1 MRRHGTVIAISG
13 LGALALLVC
22 ACEDKKPAP
31 AAPSATVLPPP
42 APAPEPP
49 PPPVAKKPERPE
61 NIDTKVTPE
70 RRQRIEAAIPE
81 SKGFLVETDL
91 EDGLKKKKFDKEP
104 PGVAAFES
112 KAKGKWIVFGGPI
125 SNLTSSGFDLPIT
138 YAQAEGDS
146 IGMSRKWFM
155 VTFSD
160 VKGYDSGKFK
170 AGQTIVVAARYNG
183 KKQASPGSEL
193 IELGQWQ

>member
-1 MRRHGTVIAISG
+1 MRRHGTVTALSA
-13 LGALALLVC
+13 LGALALVW
-22 ACEDKKPAP
+22 ACDEKKPAP
-31 AAPSATVLPPP
+31 TAPSATVAPAPTPEP
-42 APAPEPP
+42 APA

-61 NIDTKVTPE
+61 NIDTKLTPE
-70 RRQRIEAAIPE
+70 RRTKIEAAIPE

-104 PGVAAFES
+104 PGVAAFEA
-112 KAKGKWIVFGGPI
+112 KARGKWVLFAGPI
-125 SNLTSSGFDLPIT
+125 SNTTGSGFDLPIT
-138 YAQAEGDS
+138 YSQAEGDS

-160 VKGYDSGKFK
+160 VKGYDASKFK

-183 KKQASPGSEL
+183 KKLASPGSEL
-193 IELGQWQ
+193 VELGQWP